1 MRSSGGSAPT
11 TDGLIPGQITLEW
24 DGDTADDRPDFDI
37 TWFSGMGAPTDAAVG
52 DVLRLQVSATG
63 AGSWSTYFTHTLVS
77 DDIDGLPFSV
87 SGVTPLANAV
97 WDFRGRLE
105 RGTHIAPWSDIEM
118 ATVNA
123 SDSTVTWYIYG
134 F

>member
-1 MRSSGGSAPT
+1 MHVGGGSAPT

-24 DGDTADDRPDFDI
+24 DGDTADNRPDFDI
-37 TWFSGMGAPTDAAVG
+37 TFWSGRGAPTDMAV
-52 DVLRLQVSATG
+52 DDLLRIQVSATG
-63 AGSWSTYFTHTLVS
+63 AGSWSTYWTHTVVQ
-77 DDIDGLPFSV
+77 DDVDGVPFDV

-105 RGTHIAPWSDIEM
+105 RGVHIAPWSDIEM
-118 ATVNA
+118 ATVDA
-123 SDSTVTWYIYG
+123 SSNVTWYIYG